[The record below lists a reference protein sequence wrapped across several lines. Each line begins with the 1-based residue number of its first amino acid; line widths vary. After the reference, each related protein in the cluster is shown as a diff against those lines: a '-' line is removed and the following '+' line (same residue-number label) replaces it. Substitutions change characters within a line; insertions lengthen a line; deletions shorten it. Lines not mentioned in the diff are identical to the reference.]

1 MDYLMLLAG
10 LAIIITGANA
20 LVSGASSLA
29 KKYGI
34 SDMVIG
40 LTIVGFGTSAPE
52 LIINTLAAVK
62 GSTGIAIGNVL
73 GSNIAN
79 IFLILGIAA
88 LIYPL
93 KVADSARKRD
103 IPISFVA
110 VLVLALLVND
120 ILIGTGTANRIVRAD
135 GIILLICMAA
145 YLFYTF
151 KTAKKDEFAA
161 EEKQIIQPLWKSALY
176 IAIGLAGLFFGG
188 QFFVDGA
195 ISIAR
200 ELGMSERVIGLT
212 IVAIGTSLPELATS
226 VVAAFKKKADI
237 AVGNVVGS
245 NIFNIF
251 FILGTTSVISPLA
264 FETQANVDVILTIL
278 ASTMLFLTSFTFGK
292 KTVDRIEGAIFL
304 VIYIAYII
312 YLL

>member
-1 MDYLMLLAG
+1 MDYILLLAG
-10 LAIIITGANA
+10 LAVIITGVNA

-52 LIINTLAAVK
+52 LVINTMAAVK
-62 GSTGIAIGNVL
+62 GSAGIAIGNVL

-88 LIYPL
+88 LIFPL
-93 KVADSARKRD
+93 KIADSARRRD
-103 IPISFVA
+103 IPISFIA
-110 VLVLALLVND
+110 ALVLGLLVND
-120 ILIGTGTANRIVRAD
+120 VLVGTGPVNRMVRAD
-135 GIILLICMAA
+135 GIILLFCMAA

-151 KTAKKDEFAA
+151 KSAKKEEFS
-161 EEKQIIQPLWKSALY
+161 EESHIPQPLWKSSLY
-176 IAIGLAGLFFGG
+176 IAAGLAGLFFGG

-195 ISIAR
+195 INIAR
-200 ELGMSERVIGLT
+200 DLGMSERVIGLT
-212 IVAIGTSLPELATS
+212 IVAVGTSLPELATS

-251 FILGTTSVISPLA
+251 FILGTTSVISPLS
-264 FETQANVDVILTIL
+264 FETEANFDVIMTIA
-278 ASTMLFLTSFTFGK
+278 ASTLLFLTSYTFGR
-292 KTVDRIEGAIFL
+292 KTVDRIEGAVFL
-304 VIYIAYII
+304 AIYIAYII

>member
-1 MDYLMLLAG
+1 MDYLILIAG
-10 LAIIITGANA
+10 LVAIIAGANG

-52 LIINTLAAVK
+52 LIINSIAAIK

-79 IFLILGIAA
+79 VFLILGIAA
-88 LIYPL
+88 IIYPL
-93 KVADSARKRD
+93 KVADSARLRD

-110 VLVLALLVND
+110 VLVLGFMAND
-120 ILIGTGTANRIVRAD
+120 VWLGIGPSNSVVRAD
-135 GIILLICMAA
+135 GIILLVCMAA

-151 KTAKKDEFAA
+151 KTAKKEEFEP
-161 EEKQIIQPLWKSALY
+161 EETTRIQPIWKSVSY
-176 IAIGLAGLFFGG
+176 IVVGLAGLFFGG

-195 ISIAR
+195 VNIAR
-200 ELGMSERVIGLT
+200 DLGMSERVIGLT

-251 FILGTTSVISPLA
+251 FILGTTSVISPLP
-264 FETQANVDVILTIL
+264 FETQANFDVLMVIA
-278 ASTMLFLTSFTFGK
+278 ASAMLLITSFTFGK
-292 KTVDRIEGAIFL
+292 KKVDRIEGIIFL
-304 VIYIAYII
+304 LIYIAYII
-312 YLL
+312 YIL